1 MLAHSIH
8 GRGADLTRIAFVHGF
23 TQTRQSWDPLLGHLP
38 DTYQFVTI
46 DAPGH
51 GESPTAP
58 IDLDQTA
65 NQIVA
70 TAGSAVYCGYSMGA
84 RMCLHAA
91 LAHPESVIGLV
102 LISGTAGIDDD
113 TERDLRR
120 NADQQ
125 LAQHIL
131 DIGVNTFV
139 DEWLAQPMFSTLPR
153 DDADRALRGTNTA
166 SGLANSLI
174 TAGTGSQL
182 PLWNR
187 LAELRMPVL
196 IIAGAN
202 DTKFVATAKRLQQC
216 ITSSQL
222 EIVANAGHA
231 VHYEKP
237 LIVASL
243 FERWLNANI
252 SHY

>member
-1 MLAHSIH
+1 MDS
-8 GRGADLTRIAFVHGF
+8 TRIAFVHGF
-23 TQTRQSWDPLLGHLP
+23 TQTRQSWNPLLGHLP
-38 DTYQFVTI
+38 DTYQFMTI

-51 GESPTAP
+51 GESPSGA
-58 IDLDQTA
+58 IDLEQTA
-65 NQIVA
+65 SQIVA

-84 RMCLHAA
+84 RICLHAA

-131 DIGVNTFV
+131 DIGVDTFV
-139 DEWLAQPMFSTLPR
+139 DEWLAQAMFSTLPR
-153 DDADRALRGTNTA
+153 DDEDRALRGTNTA

-174 TAGTGSQL
+174 TAGTGSQH

-187 LAELRMPVL
+187 LGELRMPVL
-196 IIAGAN
+196 ILAGTN
-202 DTKFVATAKRLQQC
+202 DLKFAELAERLHRS
-216 ITSSQL
+216 IPTSQL
-222 EIVANAGHA
+222 ELIQNAGHA
-231 VHYEKP
+231 VHYEQP
-237 LIVASL
+237 LVVASL
-243 FERWLNANI
+243 LQRWLN
-252 SHY
+252 SRGFT